1 MRRIVGK
8 MRCAVAATAD
18 RRGRG
23 WVVLGLGAAMVL
35 AVSGCTAGASAEA
48 PTPARTSSVTP
59 VAGSA
64 AACVPD
70 PKQAA
75 TQKDTQSTK
84 PMPAAVVGRYDAA
97 VTAEFA
103 KVKESAPS
111 VIVGVRSPKGTW
123 EKAYGLADIATKT
136 PSSTSMYHR
145 IGSVTKTFVATAVLQ
160 LAEQGKLSLDDPVD
174 DYVAGV
180 PNGSH
185 ITLRELVTMTSG
197 LGSYSADPQFASEV
211 LSQPERQWT
220 PQELLDQAYSMP
232 TSFPPGTNMQYS
244 NTNYVLLGQ
253 VIEYVTGK
261 SWEDVVKEQ
270 ILKPLHLTSTVLPT
284 GNIMPSPH
292 TTGYTHMTNEIVG
305 ATPTNAWTDATDF
318 TPSATGA
325 AGAMISRLGDLLTWG
340 HALATGQGVLPASA
354 QVQRLSSFA
363 TMSGIGGTVFY
374 GDGLMCKDGWIG
386 HSGNIAGYNTVL
398 LCNPST
404 QTTLAIEATGDTE
417 TATPPRVYIE
427 DELTSIL
434 AKIAGHPY
442 LATVMPPDAAQVP
455 GLLAPDPFSE

>member
-1 MRRIVGK
+1 M
-8 MRCAVAATAD
+8 
-18 RRGRG
+18 
-23 WVVLGLGAAMVL
+23 VLGLGTAVVL
-35 AVSGCTAGASAEA
+35 AVSGCTAGASTT
-48 PTPARTSSVTP
+48 TPIQSSAVKP

-64 AACVPD
+64 AACVPN
-70 PKQAA
+70 PKEVA

-84 PMPAAVVGRYDAA
+84 PMPAALAAKYEAA

-136 PSSTSMYHR
+136 ASTTSLYHR

-174 DYVAGV
+174 NYVPGV
-180 PNGSH
+180 PNGTH
-185 ITLRELVTMTSG
+185 ITLRELITMTSG
-197 LGSYSADPQFASEV
+197 LANFAGDPQFGSEV

-261 SWEDVVKEQ
+261 SWEDAVTEQ
-270 ILKPLHLTSTVLPT
+270 ILKPLHMTSTLLPT
-284 GNIMPSPH
+284 DNIMPSPH
-292 TTGYTHMTNEIVG
+292 ANGYTHMTNEIVG
-305 ATPTNAWTDATDF
+305 ANPMNAWTDATDF
-318 TPSATGA
+318 SPSSTGA
-325 AGAMISRLGDLLTWG
+325 SGSMISKVGDLLTWG
-340 HALATGQGVLPASA
+340 QALATGHGVLPKSA
-354 QVQRLSSFA
+354 QMHRLSSFG
-363 TMSGIGGTVFY
+363 TMNGIGATVFY
-374 GDGLMCKDGWIG
+374 GDGLMCKNGWIG

-398 LCNPST
+398 LHNPST
-404 QTTLAIEATGDTE
+404 QTTLVIEATGDTE
-417 TATPPRVYIE
+417 TATPPLVYIE

-442 LATVMPPDAAQVP
+442 PATVIPPDAAQEP
-455 GLLAPDPFSE
+455 GPVAPDPISE